1 MRIEQYFELLVD
13 GYTPADIVRNL
24 DLSEDDVMQMTAE
37 TNKWLVE
44 LQLEANTRDSYKRFK

>member
-1 MRIEQYFELLVD
+1 MRIRESLDLIID

-44 LQLEANTRDSYKRFK
+44 LQREANARDSYKRF

>member
-1 MRIEQYFELLVD
+1 MKIEQYFDLLVD

-37 TNKWLVE
+37 INKWLVE